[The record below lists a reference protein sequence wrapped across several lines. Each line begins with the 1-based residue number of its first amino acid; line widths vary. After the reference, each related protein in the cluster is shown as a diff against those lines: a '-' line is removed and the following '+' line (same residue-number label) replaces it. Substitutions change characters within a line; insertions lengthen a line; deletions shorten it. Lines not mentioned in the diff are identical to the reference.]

1 MAALPRAIALLLLSY
16 FRVFPGMGSFMLVGL
31 ACVGG
36 AMATGDAT
44 QRFVWMAAAAS
55 FLVAVPA
62 LFAGTHFRGLAS
74 RRSHARLPGFTSA
87 MSCAAI
93 GLFLLLSMG
102 SALLMQLQSE
112 PSSLFAMGS
121 LAFAGWSSL
130 FWFGFLPNIM
140 RALLGFA
147 SIAALLRWP
156 GSMPDLSAALEWND
170 AKYGWVTASA
180 CGWLIFATWFGRRMR
195 QYRTFERVELAHWN
209 LPMGL
214 RWGTSERVGSPA
226 GTLLLGIGDAP
237 SARAARAVFGVLLV
251 PGALLGMLSAML
263 PTELVR
269 DWIGDL
275 DRFAGQ
281 VASRLGQ
288 GMIMGRGEVDYPRL
302 LAALKINGPKARAR
316 AFQVLHRIRL
326 AQQTGG
332 VHELVS
338 RCFTVDSRDY
348 PFRQGKRVKC
358 TGWDD
363 LFPLLRSTAG
373 TLERMMRVV
382 DRKGYL
388 ARPLLPTGGHRLSLL
403 GGGRT
408 WSEAHSGH
416 GMRDEHDAGVAPE
429 APSHGAG
436 AIGITRED
444 AAG

>member
-269 DWIGDL
+269 DWIGDPVPIFL
-275 DRFAGQ
+275 MLAYALGYFTHLCQRAAERQPLLWLREGYDWPGLRRYAERVLMREWLGLAIALLALNALIAQLGGWSVGLISFSATWLLTLLINLQLALCPRISQRVFVLGFSTHLLLLTLCLGVLRVGGNSNVLWLFAG
-281 VASRLGQ
+281 GQ
-288 GMIMGRGEVDYPRL
+288 
-302 LAALKINGPKARAR
+302 
-316 AFQVLHRIRL
+316 
-326 AQQTGG
+326 
-332 VHELVS
+332 LVVI
-338 RCFTVDSRDY
+338 T
-348 PFRQGKRVKC
+348 
-358 TGWDD
+358 
-363 LFPLLRSTAG
+363 LLRF
-373 TLERMMRVV
+373 R
-382 DRKGYL
+382 
-388 ARPLLPTGGHRLSLL
+388 
-403 GGGRT
+403 RT
-408 WSEAHSGH
+408 
-416 GMRDEHDAGVAPE
+416 
-429 APSHGAG
+429 
-436 AIGITRED
+436 
-444 AAG
+444 